1 MLISGYARYDKK
13 GCTMLYVVK
22 MGWQEPGH
30 PERVDG
36 VLRYA
41 LRGVAH
47 TVIDSLEPFVSLCT
61 RRSGGKT
68 CASSLP
74 SIWPGAASIWPMPV

>member
-41 LRGVAH
+41 SGV
-47 TVIDSLEPFVSLCT
+47 
-61 RRSGGKT
+61 
-68 CASSLP
+68 
-74 SIWPGAASIWPMPV
+74 